1 MSHPLLADAL
11 PVLRRILPLFLVFAL
26 CPIAVV
32 AVMWSVAMYGP
43 EDLSLLFSWGVF
55 FVAPAVTIVGGL
67 IVAFRA
73 HRQSLGLGTHQRFA
87 VWVLSVSSFFWGPA
101 VAFGAFFGAMEL
113 VRPGGLLR

>member
-1 MSHPLLADAL
+1 MSRLLLADLL

-32 AVMWSVAMYGP
+32 AVMWAIAMYGP
-43 EDLSLLFSWGVF
+43 EDLNLLFSWGALA
-55 FVAPAVTIVGGL
+55 VAPGVTIVLGL

-73 HRQSLGLGTHQRFA
+73 HRRSLSLGTHQRFA
-87 VWVLSVSSFFWGPA
+87 VWALSVSSFFWGPA
-101 VAFGAFFGAMEL
+101 VAFGTFFGAMEL